1 MARRFKLDSAT
12 ERAPEESDLL
22 TSLNPEQREAASH
35 VNGPLLILAGAGS
48 GKTRVMTHRIAY
60 LVRDCGVFPE
70 QILAMTFTNKAAG
83 EMRERVDALMGD
95 EFADEASRITIS
107 TFHSLGA
114 RLIRRHSRK
123 LGLTPGFVIYDQDD
137 QTALVKRVMEE
148 EDLGKDRSEARR
160 LRGFIESMK
169 NRGLTPAQAHEH
181 AFDRNAEDDV
191 FFYER
196 YQHELRAANCV
207 DFGDLILGMLEIFRG
222 DPELARG
229 YSMQWRYVMVDEFQ
243 DTNPSQYELLRHFTS
258 YHDNLAVVGDDDQ
271 AIYRWRGATVANILG
286 FEDDFPDA
294 KVVKLEQN
302 YRSTQRILD
311 AANDVIQH
319 NSRRRDKR
327 LWTEEGDGP
336 AITVFTAND
345 DREEAQWVS
354 RRISELGR
362 EGKEWGDIAVFYRTN
377 AQGRAFEE
385 QLRFHGIPY
394 QLIGGLSFYSR
405 AEIKDVLAYLKV
417 ALNPENE
424 VDLARV
430 INTPSRGIGKGTF
443 EKLRVAAALPHVGS
457 LWNAVRYAA
466 GDREDTGS
474 GDFLPG
480 LGPPNGMQD
489 PELADLENLTGRPAG
504 GVVEFTDLIQAV
516 RDDLVHHTSLA
527 EVVRTLIDRIDYMG
541 HLESSDPERA
551 EDKTQNVAELVNAI
565 EEFEKDFDVYA
576 LPEAN
581 EVVDDDIADA
591 HAVRKL
597 RVFLDRSA
605 LLASTDLVDDY
616 RGAVTLM
623 TVHGSKGLEFDTVF
637 LVGMEDELFPSM
649 REHTPEEE
657 EEERRLAYVAITRA
671 EHKLHITNA
680 KRRRVY
686 GQFKNTRPSRFLLDI
701 DPGRLEVSA
710 DSASHEID
718 YAARFSGATV
728 PWKRGKGSDFNFF
741 GGGVDRAEWE
751 FDQSPDMVRD
761 SVAKG
766 RKKLESTPQWDEFSQ
781 INEWELEEAAAAEE
795 VEWTPP
801 SEPRGD
807 GDLIGATVS
816 HSRFGVGEVRGCS
829 GEGDKAILEIYFPRE
844 GVKKI
849 IRKFVKVLA

>member
-1 MARRFKLDSAT
+1 MARRFKLKSADD
-12 ERAPEESDLL
+12 RAPEESRLL
-22 TSLNPEQREAASH
+22 EGLNPEQREAASH
-35 VNGPLLILAGAGS
+35 VDGPLLILAGAGS

-83 EMRERVDALMGD
+83 EMRERVDTLMGD
-95 EFADEASRITIS
+95 DHADEAARITIS

-114 RLIRRHSRK
+114 RLIRRHSRR

-137 QTALVKRVMEE
+137 QNALVKRVMEE

-169 NRGLTPAQAHEH
+169 NRGLTPAGAHEH

-196 YQHELRAANCV
+196 YQEELRSANCV
-207 DFGDLILGMLEIFRG
+207 DFGDLILGMLEIFRD

-243 DTNPSQYELLRHFTS
+243 DTNPSQYELLQHFTS

-311 AANDVIQH
+311 AANDVIRH
-319 NSRRRDKR
+319 NSRRRDKK
-327 LWTEEGDGP
+327 LWTDEGEGP

-345 DREEAQWVS
+345 DREEAEWVA
-354 RRISELGR
+354 RRIGALGR
-362 EGKEWGDIAVFYRTN
+362 EGKDWGDIAVFYRTN

-394 QLIGGLSFYSR
+394 QLVGGLSFYAR

-424 VDLARV
+424 VDLSRI
-430 INTPSRGIGKGTF
+430 INTPSRGIGKGTM

-457 LWNAVRYAA
+457 VWNAVRYAS
-466 GDREDTGS
+466 GDRDEGADG
-474 GDFLPG
+474 GFLPG
-480 LGPPNGMQD
+480 MGPPSGMQD
-489 PELADLENLTGRPAG
+489 PELADLENLVGRPAS
-504 GVVEFTDLIQAV
+504 GVVEFVELLGAI
-516 RDDLVHHTSLA
+516 RDDLVHHSSLA
-527 EVVRTLIDRIDYMG
+527 EVVRTLIERIDYMDY
-541 HLESSDPERA
+541 LESSDPERA

-565 EEFEKDFDVYA
+565 EEFERDFDVYSLPDGGDDEGLSDA
-576 LPEAN
+576 LS
-581 EVVDDDIADA
+581 
-591 HAVRKL
+591 VRKL
-597 RVFLDRSA
+597 RAFLDRSA
-605 LLASTDLVDDY
+605 LLATTDLMDDR

-623 TVHGSKGLEFDTVF
+623 TVHGSKGLEFDSVF
-637 LVGMEDELFPSM
+637 LVGMEDELFPSL

-671 EHKLHITNA
+671 ESKLHISNA

-686 GQFKNTRPSRFLLDI
+686 GQFRNTRPSRFLLDI
-701 DPGRLEVSA
+701 DPGRLEISPE
-710 DSASHEID
+710 SSSKELD
-718 YAARFSGATV
+718 YAARGTGTAP
-728 PWKRGKGSDFNFF
+728 PWTQGKGKGFSFF
-741 GGGVDRAEWE
+741 GKGGDRSEWE
-751 FDQSPDMVRD
+751 YDQSPEMVKG
-761 SVAKG
+761 SVEKG
-766 RKKLESTPQWDEFSQ
+766 RKKLARAPQWDEFSQ
-781 INEWELEEAAAAEE
+781 ISEWEVNEASRTEE
-795 VEWTPP
+795 VEWSPP
-801 SEPRGD
+801 PEPRAD
-807 GDLIGATVS
+807 GDLMGATVS
-816 HSRFGVGEVRGCS
+816 HSRFGVGEVRGVS
-829 GEGDKAILEIYFPRE
+829 GSGDKSILTIYFPKE
-844 GVKKI
+844 GLKKI
-849 IRKFVKVLA
+849 MRKFVKVLA